1 VEVRIVDANGEDV
14 PVGTVGELWTRSPQ
28 NMAGYWNN
36 PTATSATV
44 TPDGWLKTGDAGYL
58 DDEGYIYLFDRV
70 KDMIVS
76 GGENVYP
83 AEVENVLM
91 THPDVG
97 DVAVIGVPDEKWGEA
112 VKAVVVPA
120 AGTSPVQE
128 DLIAFARDL
137 LAGYKL
143 PKSVDFAAELPRNP
157 SGKLLK
163 RQLREPYWAGV
174 ERRVR

>member
-1 VEVRIVDANGEDV
+1 MAATSRD
-14 PVGTVGELWTRSPQ
+14 GTVGELWVRGST

-36 PTATSATV
+36 PDATAATV
-44 TPDGWLKTGDAGYL
+44 TADGWLKTGDAGFF
-58 DDEGYIYLFDRV
+58 DEGGFLYLHDRI

-112 VKAVVVPA
+112 VKAVIVPA
-120 AGTSPVQE
+120 AGSRAQRGGP
-128 DLIAFARDL
+128 AR
-137 LAGYKL
+137 
-143 PKSVDFAAELPRNP
+143 
-157 SGKLLK
+157 
-163 RQLREPYWAGV
+163 LRP
-174 ERRVR
+174 